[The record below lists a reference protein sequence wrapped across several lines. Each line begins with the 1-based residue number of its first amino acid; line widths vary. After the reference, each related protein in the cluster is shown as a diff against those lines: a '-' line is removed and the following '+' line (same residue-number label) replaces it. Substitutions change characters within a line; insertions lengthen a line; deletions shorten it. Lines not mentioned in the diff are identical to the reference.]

1 MKAYS
6 KDLRIRV
13 IDAVDRGSPQLMV
26 ADQFMV
32 SVRTIKR
39 WLQRRRKTGNLAQ
52 SPRPGPPAR
61 KMGPL
66 RTGLLAQLEAYPAA
80 TLDEHCTR
88 WAEEHGVQVSTATMS
103 RVITQHFGERVPPSR
118 WTREKRP
125 EAPANATSRPVKP
138 GASKPP
144 RSSRP
149 AGSSLTSSAATSG

>member
-13 IDAVDRGSPQLMV
+13 IDAVDRGSTQRVV

-39 WLQRRRKTGNLAQ
+39 WLRRRRTTGHVAQ

-66 RTGLLAQLEAYPAA
+66 RAGLLVQLEAHPAA
-80 TLDEHCTR
+80 TLEEHCAQ
-88 WAEEHGVQVSTATMS
+88 WAEAHGVQVSTATMS
-103 RVITQHFGERVPPSR
+103 RVIARHLD
-118 WTREKRP
+118 WTRKKRP
-125 EAPANATSRPVKP
+125 
-138 GASKPP
+138 
-144 RSSRP
+144 
-149 AGSSLTSSAATSG
+149 